1 MPETS
6 ISFWGYWGERCD
18 PKNSVGSTLERWLHD
33 PKVAECL
40 NRTIPTDAVDIPGGR
55 GTISFG
61 VTFVEE
67 NGLVYPGGINADEL
81 SKTSISK
88 FERRPAILLKDPTV
102 KGDCLFR
109 TPDTPDK
116 SGYELHR
123 IGNSPEYTLNAT
135 ARLGRASRPLCV
147 GCGEISVISCAVHL
161 TSGDRAVGVRLGW
174 DPGEHARSTAGVAR
188 L

>member
-1 MPETS
+1 MAVGLIAGLLAVTTVSSAPAASLERLGDGRIVITAFGESWRFEKRMPETS

-18 PKNSVGSTLERWLHD
+18 PKNSVRSTLERWLHD

-88 FERRPAILLKDPTV
+88 FERRLAILLKDPTV

-109 TPDTPDK
+109 TP
-116 SGYELHR
+116 
-123 IGNSPEYTLNAT
+123 GNTRQVGL
-135 ARLGRASRPLCV
+135 RAASYR
-147 GCGEISVISCAVHL
+147 
-161 TSGDRAVGVRLGW
+161 
-174 DPGEHARSTAGVAR
+174 
-188 L
+188 